1 MTHALVVDAGGAVH
15 AMDRD
20 AALAATGSL
29 IWVHLDRDHA
39 DTLTWLQGRAHLP
52 DAAIDALTATET
64 RPRCEA
70 VGDGALV
77 NLRGLS
83 PDTASMSDP
92 FASVRIYARGCRV
105 ISVARLPMNSIDAVC
120 AEVQAG
126 EIKDAGDLI
135 AAFADAITAE
145 LDPVVVDLGD
155 ELDDCEEGIDQHRLF
170 ALRRAVGR
178 ARARA
183 IGYRRFLAP
192 QRDALERLAAL
203 PADWLAEDDRL
214 HLAAAADRAARMA
227 EELEAIRERA
237 ALLHETLT
245 DLRAEQIDQRA
256 LIISIVAMVFLPLT
270 FLTGLLG
277 MNVEGIPY
285 AREPWAFWGVV
296 GICVILAV
304 AIAAY
309 FARRHWLRD

>member
-1 MTHALVVDAGGAVH
+1 MTHALVVDPDGRVQSL
-15 AMDRD
+15 DRD
-20 AALAATGSL
+20 AALAATGPL
-29 IWVHLDRDHA
+29 IWVHLDRDNA
-39 DTLTWLQGRAHLP
+39 DTLAWLEGAARLP
-52 DAAIDALTATET
+52 EAAIDALTATET

-70 VGDGALV
+70 VGDGALI

-83 PDTASMSDP
+83 PDMASMSDP
-92 FASVRIYARGCRV
+92 FASVRLYASGCRV
-105 ISVARLPMNSIDAVC
+105 ISVARLPMTSIDAVC
-120 AEVQAG
+120 AEVKAG
-126 EIKDAGDLI
+126 RVKDAGDLI

-155 ELDDCEEGIDQHRLF
+155 ELDDCEEGLDQRRLF

-178 ARARA
+178 TRARA

-203 PADWLAEDDRL
+203 PAAWLAEDDRL

-227 EELEAIRERA
+227 EELESIRERA

-277 MNVEGIPY
+277 MNVDGIPY

-296 GICVILAV
+296 GVCTVLAV
-304 AIAAY
+304 AIAVY
-309 FARRHWLRD
+309 FARRHWFRD